1 MKVGDIFFHKTH
13 QEPVQ
18 ITEYWERTYVEVT
31 CYNPASGDRPEPE
44 KVITA
49 KTIYMKGLRT
59 GRLIKKDL
67 PSVVERIEPCP
78 LPSTSDA
85 TNATESTSTR
95 EKESQ
100 ASDSSK

>member
-31 CYNPASGDRPEPE
+31 DYNPALGDRPAPE

-67 PSVVERIEPCP
+67 PSVVERIEQCQS
-78 LPSTSDA
+78 PSTS
-85 TNATESTSTR
+85 NATSAAKSTSTQ